1 MRLQLGRTPR
11 AIEQRL
17 RTEWAR
23 FPGASNDA
31 TRRRQPAPVRRRR
44 PPRYRPRPRRT
55 SGRHG
60 RRTRRLA
67 SPCVPRRAR
76 RSPPVRRRP
85 GLRRRRCRQRS
96 RPPLRR
102 VVAKCPSGEAR
113 AAPSR
118 RARRRCV
125 RFLQLRR
132 RNHIGSAAPTVVA
145 SRTDDHMG
153 SAPVFELAGDS
164 DADASLGVS
173 GAAQKPGTQAVG
185 DVRQFH
191 HAVGAAV
198 RVVQAGEVRAVDE
211 IDGAGSLVR
220 LARVSPVRCA
230 DHQVFPA
237 IAVPIA
243 DGDAVAR
250 PLVGC
255 GTDKLPR
262 ILLARHV
269 PQADD
274 AVRCAID
281 GVRLGETSARDQI
294 DGPVLHRRRGTGRQ

>member
-102 VVAKCPSGEAR
+102 VVAKCPRESVPGVVHAVAVGVRPLGGVLGKRVGVGSTALSSTSCHSDCRPGDSAED
-113 AAPSR
+113 AAPSSTVG
-118 RARRRCV
+118 AACAC
-125 RFLQLRR
+125 
-132 RNHIGSAAPTVVA
+132 GCSA
-145 SRTDDHMG
+145 G
-153 SAPVFELAGDS
+153 SAPTS
-164 DADASLGVS
+164 SCASFRPRANS
-173 GAAQKPGTQAVG
+173 TTSSTAANPTA
-185 DVRQFH
+185 
-191 HAVGAAV
+191 
-198 RVVQAGEVRAVDE
+198 
-211 IDGAGSLVR
+211 
-220 LARVSPVRCA
+220 
-230 DHQVFPA
+230 
-237 IAVPIA
+237 
-243 DGDAVAR
+243 
-250 PLVGC
+250 
-255 GTDKLPR
+255 T
-262 ILLARHV
+262 
-269 PQADD
+269 
-274 AVRCAID
+274 
-281 GVRLGETSARDQI
+281 
-294 DGPVLHRRRGTGRQ
+294 